1 VSKIFPGGKIRTQT
15 DMKDGFIITK
25 VDKQPVNSA
34 KDLATLME
42 KKSGGVMLEG
52 VYEDL
57 PGNYY
62 FAIGL

>member
-1 VSKIFPGGKIRTQT
+1 
-15 DMKDGFIITK
+15 
-25 VDKQPVNSA
+25 VDKQAVGSA
-34 KDLATLME
+34 KELAGLLE
-42 KKSGGVMLEG
+42 KKSGGVMIEG

>member
-1 VSKIFPGGKIRTQT
+1 
-15 DMKDGFIITK
+15 MKDGFIITK